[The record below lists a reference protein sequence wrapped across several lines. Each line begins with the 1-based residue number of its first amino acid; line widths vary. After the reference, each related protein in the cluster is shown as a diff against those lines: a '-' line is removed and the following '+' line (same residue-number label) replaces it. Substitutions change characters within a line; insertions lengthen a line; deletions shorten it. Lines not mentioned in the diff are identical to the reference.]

1 MKKFNKFLA
10 IFILISILITS
21 ITSGASI
28 SSEATIKNS
37 SFSSSGIPD
46 NYVIEG
52 VPYISQET
60 SFFCAYA
67 CFTMLLNN
75 FKDINVSLDDVLY
88 YTGVGYSL
96 IYPNFDLERMP
107 SGGTLLCQ
115 SFKDIDFLTSLFGL
129 SYDWWVPDASLS
141 SDEKCWQDYQLR
153 VEENVSNDIPVMTSV
168 DPFKLSSFRKIA
180 DLPNSLW
187 DLMPPSGHGV
197 VIVGYNNSNG
207 TICYNDPA
215 AALFGHPEYGT
226 YAWMNLS
233 EFREAVNDTMG
244 TKYVIVTFK
253 KVSEPPTNEEAFNKS
268 HVRNIEK
275 LRGNTSLF
283 DDYFVNLSKDSGFG
297 IFASKL
303 LENDFEK
310 GLKNRIKTIVVYE
323 LRGELGIKYRLLKN
337 IAPII
342 AVLFKLPSNAAEK
355 FTIDEYRRIAIEK
368 NYTAKFLYGNSN
380 ISNICRYESMLF
392 ERESM
397 YWNELSSCYSIF
409 MSKGIFL
416 SLPRALLIAN
426 RMNYSISKIIEIQ
439 DALINFKNKMGD

>member
-1 MKKFNKFLA
+1 MPRKNL
-10 IFILISILITS
+10 IPILILIIVS
-21 ITSGASI
+21 MPV
-28 SSEATIKNS
+28 
-37 SFSSSGIPD
+37 SSGLSNTFEQKNTSTYETPAAHIIKD
-46 NYVIEG
+46 
-52 VPYISQET
+52 VPYVGQET

-75 FKDINVSLDDVLY
+75 FKNINTSMDDVLY

-96 IYPNFDLERMP
+96 IYPNFALECMP
-107 SGGTLLCQ
+107 LGGTLLCQ
-115 SFKDIDFLTSLFGL
+115 SIKDINFLTSLFGL
-129 SYDWWVPDASLS
+129 SYELWVPDMNSS

-153 VEENVSNDIPVMTSV
+153 VKENVSNDIPVMTSV
-168 DPFKLSSFRKIA
+168 DPFKLSSFRKIV

-215 AALFGHPEYGT
+215 AALFGHSEYGT

-233 EFREAVNDTMG
+233 EFKEAVNNTKG
-244 TKYVIVTFK
+244 TRYAIITFK
-253 KVSEPPTNEEAFNKS
+253 KISEPLTKEEAFNVS
-268 HVRNIEK
+268 YIRNIEK
-275 LRGNTSLF
+275 LRGNISLYG
-283 DDYFVNLSKDSGFG
+283 DYIVNLSKDSEFG

-303 LENDFEK
+303 LENDLEK
-310 GLKNRIKTIVVYE
+310 GLKNRTKTIVIYE
-323 LRGELGIKYRLLKN
+323 LRGKLGIKYRLLKN

-368 NYTAKFLYGNSN
+368 NYTAKFLYSNSN

-392 ERESM
+392 EREST

-416 SLPRALLIAN
+416 SLPRALLVVN
-426 RMNYSISKIIEIQ
+426 RMNYSSSKIIEIQ
-439 DALINFKNKMGD
+439 DALINFENKMGD